1 MSLVELLIGLLLAS
15 VASAG
20 ALTAYA
26 QGRARYETSQAVS
39 RLQERATY
47 VFSTLEPELQL
58 AGYYGVQ
65 GVSLLPSV
73 TAPASATQCGPAHAT
88 RLDVPIETSDHYTL
102 ACPPDASGVVPATSL
117 LTVRRASAQPAA
129 PDAGRLQL
137 LTSLDDPRGRALLA
151 DGRLP
156 PGIRIIPGLTELHDL
171 VVRSWYV
178 ARASDGDGAEPALR
192 VKSLTRVAGEPR
204 FVDTEVMPGV
214 AGLDVR
220 LGVRDVT
227 AVGEGGV
234 RFLAP
239 GAPLPAA
246 PVVAVQVTLTL
257 QATESARVVRR
268 LAVTRRFALRNAGAA

>member
-1 MSLVELLIGLLLAS
+1 MSLPELLIGLLLAS
-15 VASAG
+15 LASAG

-26 QGRARYETSQAVS
+26 QGRAQYETSQAVS

-58 AGYYGVQ
+58 AGYYGVH
-65 GVSLLPSV
+65 GASLLP
-73 TAPASATQCGPAHAT
+73 APAAPAPATLCGPTQAT

-102 ACPPDASGVVPATSL
+102 ACPPDASGVVPSTSL
-117 LTVRRASAQPAA
+117 LTVRRASAQQAV
-129 PDAGRLQL
+129 PDAGRLQV

-156 PGIRIIPGLTELHDL
+156 SGIRMNPGLTELHDL

-178 ARASDGDGAEPALR
+178 ARASDGDGTEPALR

-214 AGLDVR
+214 AGMEVQ
-220 LGVRDVT
+220 LGVRDDT
-227 AVGEGGV
+227 ASTEGGV
-234 RFLAP
+234 RFVAA
-239 GAPLPAA
+239 GAPLPIA
-246 PVVAVQVTLTL
+246 PVVAVRVTLTL
-257 QATESARVVRR
+257 QATGSARSVRR
-268 LAVTRRFALRNAGAA
+268 LAVTRRFALRNAGSA

>member
-1 MSLVELLIGLLLAS
+1 MSLPELLIGLLLAS

-39 RLQERATY
+39 RLHERATY

-58 AGYYGVQ
+58 AGYYGVH
-65 GVSLLPSV
+65 GAALLPAL
-73 TAPASATQCGPAHAT
+73 TAPASAAHCGPKQAT

-102 ACPPDASGVVPATSL
+102 ACPPDAAGVVPATSL
-117 LTVRRASAQPAA
+117 LTVRRASAQPAT

-137 LTSLDDPRGRALLA
+137 LTSVDDPRGRVLIA

-156 PGIRIIPGLTELHDL
+156 PGIRIAPGITELHDL

-178 ARASDGDGAEPALR
+178 ARASDGNGAEPALR

-214 AGLDVR
+214 AGMDVQ
-220 LGVRDVT
+220 LGVRD
-227 AVGEGGV
+227 AAADGGI
-234 RFLAP
+234 RFVAA
-239 GAPLPAA
+239 GAPLPAV
-246 PVVAVQVTLTL
+246 PVVAVRVTLTL

-268 LAVTRRFALRNAGAA
+268 LAITRRFALRNVVAA